1 MGLIER
7 FSNNNEME
15 QKAKAYDNVKLQE
28 AMAAV
33 RGEGQVQGQ
42 QEGLYA
48 AMIAKANAEVANAPR
63 MPDGSY
69 VNSVQENPVALP
81 NGEVVSAEQARG
93 LASQMTQAP
102 QVPQST
108 YRR

>member
-7 FSNNNEME
+7 FSNNNEMA
-15 QKAKAYDNVKLQE
+15 QKAKAYDNAKLQE

-33 RGEGQVQGQ
+33 RGEGQAQGQ

-48 AMIAKANAEVANAPR
+48 AMVAKAANAPR
-63 MPDGSY
+63 MPDGNY
-69 VNSVQENPVALP
+69 VNSVQENPVVLP

-93 LASQMTQAP
+93 LASQMA
-102 QVPQST
+102 QVPQPT

>member
-7 FSNNNEME
+7 FSNNNEMS
-15 QKAKAYDNVKLQE
+15 QKAKAYDNAKLQE
-28 AMAAV
+28 AMAVV
-33 RGEGQVQGQ
+33 RGEGQAQGQ

-48 AMIAKANAEVANAPR
+48 AMVAKANAEAASAPR

-69 VNSVQENPVALP
+69 VNSVQENPVILP

-93 LASQMTQAP
+93 LANQMAQAP
-102 QVPQST
+102 QPT

>member
-7 FSNNNEME
+7 FSNNNEMA
-15 QKAKAYDNVKLQE
+15 QKARAYDNAKLQE

-33 RGEGQVQGQ
+33 RGEGQAQGQ

-48 AMIAKANAEVANAPR
+48 AMVAKANAEAANAPR

-69 VNSVQENPVALP
+69 VNSVQENPVVLP

-93 LASQMTQAP
+93 LASQMAQAP
-102 QVPQST
+102 QPT

>member
-7 FSNNNEME
+7 FSNNNEMV
-15 QKAKAYDNVKLQE
+15 QKAKAYDNMVRQSELSNV
-28 AMAAV
+28 MAQAKA
-33 RGEGQVQGQ
+33 EGQ

-48 AMIAKANAEVANAPR
+48 AMVAKANAEAVNAPR

-69 VNSVQENPVALP
+69 VNSVQENPVVLP

-93 LASQMTQAP
+93 LASQMAQAP
-102 QVPQST
+102 QPT

>member
-7 FSNNNEME
+7 FSNNNEMV
-15 QKAKAYDNVKLQE
+15 QKARAYDDLVKQSELANVR
-28 AMAAV
+28 ADAHD
-33 RGEGQVQGQ
+33 QGMQ
-42 QEGLYA
+42 KGLYA
-48 AMIAKANAEVANAPR
+48 AMVARANANAAA
-63 MPDGSY
+63 M
-69 VNSVQENPVALP
+69 QEAPVVLP

-93 LASQMTQAP
+93 LASQMA

>member
-7 FSNNNEME
+7 FSKNNEMA
-15 QKAKAYDNVKLQE
+15 QKAKAYDNAKLQE

-33 RGEGQVQGQ
+33 RGEGQ

-48 AMIAKANAEVANAPR
+48 AMVAKANAEAANALR

-69 VNSVQENPVALP
+69 VNSVQENPVVLP

-93 LASQMTQAP
+93 LASQMA
-102 QVPQST
+102 QVPQPT